1 MNRPTKEVNIAKNLT
16 DAFAFIAAIFA
27 FAAVL
32 IAKKNFE
39 PDEEEALLHFLDV
52 PETKEAL
59 KIGVV
64 FLFSGLF
71 CVLTRAFPTLG
82 CPVSFVP
89 FIVTIEAFKLDLL
102 AFDKHP
108 NVYIILGAVHFI
120 GSLIYLC
127 QWFTEK
133 PRQSFKNSMIS
144 AISGI
149 ICAAAAAA
157 MLVYDE
163 VRGFTGFSVYVEP
176 VWKTLIVFS
185 TLSGLIGVLW
195 FLLSDKRRLSAIWWS
210 SAASVAAPLLVVV
223 KIFFIK

>member
-1 MNRPTKEVNIAKNLT
+1 M
-16 DAFAFIAAIFA
+16 A

-32 IAKKNFE
+32 IAKKKFE
-39 PDEEEALLHFLDV
+39 PDEEKALLNFLDV

-59 KIGVV
+59 KIGVI

-82 CPVSFVP
+82 CPVSLVP

-108 NVYIILGAVHFI
+108 TVYIILSAVHFA

-133 PRQSFKNSMIS
+133 PRRSVRNSVICY
-144 AISGI
+144 ISGFL
-149 ICAAAAAA
+149 CAAFATAI
-157 MLVYDE
+157 LIYE
-163 VRGFTGFSVYVEP
+163 KVRGFTGFSVYVEP
-176 VWKTLIVFS
+176 VWKTLIAFS
-185 TLSGLIGVLW
+185 TLSGILGIVW
-195 FLLSDKRRLSAIWWS
+195 FVLSDKRRISPLWCSA
-210 SAASVAAPLLVVV
+210 AASVIAPLLVVV
-223 KIFFIK
+223 KIFFI